1 MNTRKKDAG
10 DKRKISIYVN
20 NMDLLRTFLELAS
33 YGVYSRLQMKQKMD
47 SPGTYDKRLKTLN
60 YCLSSYNSWQPTKKG
75 KKVHYS
81 FHVNAYHPDMNYLY
95 PIFSMKNISIKKLF
109 YDIIILHVL
118 NQCPEGITRGQVI
131 QYTRDDNS
139 QFSVIDVIR
148 NLFASFED
156 KELAKFNTYHNF
168 SQVYEMYIKDTP
180 TEEDDLVE
188 GASLDIRQNKEN
200 EKAKP
205 PAITSQIQRRLQD
218 LSEYGFIQHF
228 KKKSQHCY
236 KMNPSPFTGLTS
248 SELEELRQAIAFY
261 IPISFL
267 PLPGYD
273 LYTYHLN
280 PEQKKWPDKLIVRNN
295 NSIRIANDD
304 LLYFLQDAIQQ
315 NLSVKF
321 IYKNREVCGRP
332 LSFYFDTYQR
342 EYVSVYNGENP
353 DKYHIYQMSEVS
365 DSQEKFEP
373 SNISMTYPFDSQ
385 IYIQL
390 FYHSETEHQALL
402 RQIQEKGISFEEAD
416 IQPHSSHCTLNVE
429 DPLFWVPWL
438 RTLQPQIKY
447 LGDNTKSTTVRKH
460 MVDYLQEALA
470 QYE

>member
-1 MNTRKKDAG
+1 M
-10 DKRKISIYVN
+10 
-20 NMDLLRTFLELAS
+20 
-33 YGVYSRLQMKQKMD
+33 
-47 SPGTYDKRLKTLN
+47 
-60 YCLSSYNSWQPTKKG
+60 
-75 KKVHYS
+75 
-81 FHVNAYHPDMNYLY
+81 
-95 PIFSMKNISIKKLF
+95 
-109 YDIIILHVL
+109 
-118 NQCPEGITRGQVI
+118 
-131 QYTRDDNS
+131 
-139 QFSVIDVIR
+139 
-148 NLFASFED
+148 
-156 KELAKFNTYHNF
+156 
-168 SQVYEMYIKDTP
+168 
-180 TEEDDLVE
+180 
-188 GASLDIRQNKEN
+188 
-200 EKAKP
+200 
-205 PAITSQIQRRLQD
+205 
-218 LSEYGFIQHF
+218 
-228 KKKSQHCY
+228 
-236 KMNPSPFTGLTS
+236 
-248 SELEELRQAIAFY
+248 
-261 IPISFL
+261 
-267 PLPGYD
+267 
-273 LYTYHLN
+273 
-280 PEQKKWPDKLIVRNN
+280 
-295 NSIRIANDD
+295 
-304 LLYFLQDAIQQ
+304 LYFLQDAIQQ